1 VNLGRKPSTTLVVDT
16 NIVLSMVLGFRLRG
30 VWDQVVTRRR
40 LLLSVEAVAEL
51 MAVLWHLRDR
61 SPNAEGDAKNALRL
75 IEVPPETRYHAS
87 LAPAADVLRNA
98 SVSRNGGVSDAHI
111 LALAWTYDADIW
123 SHGRDFAGTGWP
135 SWSSA
140 NLAAAL
146 SEEAAASAAKQS

>member
-1 VNLGRKPSTTLVVDT
+1 MIIGRKPSAALVVDS

-30 VWDQVVTRRR
+30 VWGRIVTRRR
-40 LLLSVEAVAEL
+40 LLFSVDAVAEV

-61 SPNAEGDAKNALRL
+61 APDAEDDAKNVLRL
-75 IEVPPETRYHAS
+75 IEVPPEARYRVM
-87 LAPAADVLRNA
+87 LTPAADALRNA
-98 SVSRNGGVSDAHI
+98 PASRNGSTADAHI

-123 SHGRDFAGTGWP
+123 SHDRDFAGTGWP

-146 SEEAAASAAKQS
+146 SEETQASTQPT